1 MVIIMKQLGDLIVS
15 TTLTGQ
21 YKEEYRLAA
30 RGIICKEDKV
40 LMIHCAYFNDY
51 TFPGGG
57 VENKEE
63 VELALR
69 RECMEE
75 AGVVIGDIKPYYSI
89 MEKRELDSERYLIHE
104 SYFYLCSLE
113 EYCEQHLESY
123 EIVLGYKPVWISISD
138 AIKANEKKKDSL
150 SDTDYK
156 GVLERELRILYK
168 LNENRN

>member
-1 MVIIMKQLGDLIVS
+1 MVIIVKQLGEIIVS
-15 TTLTGQ
+15 TTLRNQ
-21 YKEEYRLAA
+21 CIEEYRLAA
-30 RGIICKEDKV
+30 RGIMYQEGKV

-63 VELALR
+63 AELALR

-75 AGVVIGDIKPYYSI
+75 AGVILDEVKPFYSI
-89 MEKRELDSERYLIHE
+89 MEKRELDEDRYLMHE
-104 SYFYLCSLE
+104 SYFYLCTIK

-123 EIVLGYKPVWISISD
+123 EIELGYKPVWISIED
-138 AIKANEKKKDSL
+138 AIKANENKRNSL

-156 GVLERELRILYK
+156 GVLDRELRIL
-168 LNENRN
+168 NELLKSGF